1 MFKQQ
6 PCQFQF
12 LQDNFQICVVMTT
25 W

>member
-12 LQDNFQICVVMTT
+12 LQDNFQICVVMAT